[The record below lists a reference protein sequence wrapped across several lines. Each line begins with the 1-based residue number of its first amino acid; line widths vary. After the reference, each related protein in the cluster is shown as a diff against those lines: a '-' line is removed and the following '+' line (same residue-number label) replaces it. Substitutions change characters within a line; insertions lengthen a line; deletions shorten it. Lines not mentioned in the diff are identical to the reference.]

1 MTDKTINAGVNQ
13 EVKNL
18 KDNLII
24 DIKRAEQIPPGKKR
38 KRYLKKIFISF
49 LKGVGFAA
57 GILGTAAV
65 IYKVSEK
72 GIQKKIDNHVN
83 KSLDNTFTTL
93 ERKIPGVSLQV
104 QNELK
109 GVVKSLE
116 PVQDEVIR
124 NAVKTGMSEGMHQ
137 LERSKPQLN
146 ATVSDLGNTALETL
160 KESLKGSPAGYM
172 VGAPKSK
179 TTVPAATASA
189 ASVFKR
195 RSNPANK
202 HQRVRLQVDESKIMQ
217 GRTRAERA
225 KLLANEEKLVRDN
238 AAKVVQRVYR
248 KKYRPTIGIFGREY
262 TTSPGYTKPGIQEV
276 EFGKKI
282 KLKKLKKKN

>member
-1 MTDKTINAGVNQ
+1 MIDKTINLN
-13 EVKNL
+13 
-18 KDNLII
+18 DNLLI
-24 DIKRAEQIPPGKKR
+24 DIKKAEQINSNKKR
-38 KRYLKKIFISF
+38 KSYLKKIFVSF

-57 GILGTAAV
+57 GIAATGAI

-83 KSLDNTFTTL
+83 KSLDTTFTKL

-104 QNELK
+104 QNELR

-137 LERSKPQLN
+137 LEKSKPQLN

-172 VGAPKSK
+172 VGAPKPK
-179 TTVPAATASA
+179 TTLPVSTP
-189 ASVFKR
+189 R
-195 RSNPANK
+195 RKANPANK

-217 GRTRAERA
+217 GRTRAEQLN
-225 KLLANEEKLVRDN
+225 LLQQQNNLVRDN
-238 AAKVVQRVYR
+238 AAKILQRAYR
-248 KKYRPTIGIFGREY
+248 KKYRPAIRIFGRPY
-262 TTSPGYTKPGIQEV
+262 TAPPGYTTASPGIQEV
-276 EFGKKI
+276 EFGKKK
-282 KLKKLKKKN
+282 KLKKLKRKN

>member
-1 MTDKTINAGVNQ
+1 MPDKTINADVNR
-13 EVKNL
+13 ETKNL
-18 KDNLII
+18 KDNLIAN
-24 DIKRAEQIPPGKKR
+24 IKKAEQIPPGKKR
-38 KRYLKKIFISF
+38 KSYLKKIFVSF
-49 LKGVGFAA
+49 LKGVGFTA
-57 GILGTAAV
+57 GVLGTAAI

-83 KSLDNTFTTL
+83 KSLDTTFTTL

-104 QNELK
+104 QNELR

-137 LERSKPQLN
+137 LEKSKPHLN
-146 ATVSDLGNTALETL
+146 ATVSDLGNNALETL

-172 VGAPKSK
+172 VGAPKAK
-179 TTVPAATASA
+179 TTQQTTQSI
-189 ASVFKR
+189 STRKR
-195 RSNPANK
+195 QTNPANK
-202 HQRVRLQVDESKIMQ
+202 HQRVRLQVDTTKIMQ
-217 GRTRAERA
+217 GRTRSEQE
-225 KLLANEEKLVRDN
+225 KLLANEQRLVRDN
-238 AAKVVQRVYR
+238 AAKVVQRAYR
-248 KKYRPTIGIFGREY
+248 KKYRPIIRIFGKERMAP
-262 TTSPGYTKPGIQEV
+262 PGYTKPGIQEV